1 MPSLMQLWMPILLAA
16 VLVFAASAL
25 IHMVFKW
32 HNTEYRKLS
41 DEAAVRAALR
51 AANATPGQYMLP
63 HCDPKEM
70 GSPEVLQKFR
80 EGPVG
85 FVTLGVPGTPS
96 MGKPLAQ
103 WFVVTL
109 LVAFIAGYLAS
120 RTVPVGASFLAVAR
134 VISIVTFLAYAV
146 GSVTGG
152 LWYCRPWSSVAK
164 DALDSFI
171 YGLVSAAAFGW
182 LWPR

>member
-1 MPSLMQLWMPILLAA
+1 MQLWMPILLAA

-32 HNTEYRKLS
+32 HNAEYRRIN
-41 DEAAVRAALR
+41 DEDAVRAVLR
-51 AANATPGQYMLP
+51 AAGATPGQYMFP

-70 GSPEVLQKFR
+70 GSPEVLQKFK

-85 FVTLGVPGTPS
+85 FVTLGAPGAPS
-96 MGKPLAQ
+96 MGKPLGQ
-103 WFVVTL
+103 WFVLTL
-109 LVAFIAGYLAS
+109 LVALAAGYLAS

-134 VISIVTFLAYAV
+134 VVGLVSFLAYAT
-146 GSVTGG
+146 GSVINAI
-152 LWYCRPWSSVAK
+152 WFVRPWGSVAK
-164 DALDSFI
+164 DVLDSLI